1 MSSNQNLIQKE
12 EVVFGRIYGI
22 WDRQKQC
29 WRYVGQ
35 TRRRD
40 DYTPHGKVISPAFAS
55 NPTRYEYVIIHE
67 SESIAQS
74 RLNNLEMGYI
84 ILRGTLH
91 KRNPE
96 GLNFI
101 LKGYMDQR
109 SVSQAALS
117 QRSRRPT
124 PEQIQRM
131 RDAWTPERRA
141 ALSAKR
147 TGRTLTPETRAKL
160 RQSQSASQPARFAK
174 LRQNPEDW
182 SAVQERARAN
192 GAKSTSEHQLSSC
205 DKLKQDPER
214 WARWQE
220 QARIN
225 GNHLKAREHLINLN
239 KARKGKPLSEATRQK
254 MREARARQLT
264 TSPSP
269 PHGRL

>member
-1 MSSNQNLIQKE
+1 MNSSQNLSTTTRSW
-12 EVVFGRIYGI
+12 GRNYSSY
-22 WDRQKQC
+22 DYKRHRKV
-29 WRYVGQ
+29 YVGQ
-35 TRRRD
+35 TRIQTD
-40 DYTPHGKVISPAFAS
+40 LEPHGMISAPAFF
-55 NPTRYEYVIIHE
+55 NQPNRYVYCIESEYTNLSQKDLDRREITMIIRRSCWRNADPAGMNLRLGGSRGRHCHE
-67 SESIAQS
+67 SIFKLSKAHTGKRFSAESKAK
-74 RLNNLEMGYI
+74 M
-84 ILRGTLH
+84 
-91 KRNPE
+91 
-96 GLNFI
+96 
-101 LKGYMDQR
+101 
-109 SVSQAALS
+109 
-117 QRSRRPT
+117 
-124 PEQIQRM
+124 
-131 RDAWTPERRA
+131 
-141 ALSAKR
+141 SANS
-147 TGRTLTPETRAKL
+147 GV
-160 RQSQSASQPARFAK
+160 PARFAK